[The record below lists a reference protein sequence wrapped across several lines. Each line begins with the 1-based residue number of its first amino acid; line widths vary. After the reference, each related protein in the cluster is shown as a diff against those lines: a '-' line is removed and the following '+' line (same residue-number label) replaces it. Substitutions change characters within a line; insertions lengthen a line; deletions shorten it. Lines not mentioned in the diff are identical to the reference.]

1 MAKGKRELIIEV
13 MGKQLSITEFKKI
26 LESQLKVNGVK
37 YNEDTKMYFNVAES
51 KVYCVS
57 SNGKNIEISL

>member
-26 LESQLKVNGVK
+26 LENQLKVNGVK
-37 YNEDTKMYFNVAES
+37 YNEDTKMYFNVAEN

-57 SNGKNIEISL
+57 ANGKNIEVSL

>member
-1 MAKGKRELIIEV
+1 MAKGKRKLIIEV

-26 LESQLKVNGVK
+26 LENQLKVNGIK
-37 YNEDTKMYFNVAES
+37 YNEDTKMYFNVAEN

-57 SNGKNIEISL
+57 SNGKNVEVSL

>member
-26 LESQLKVNGVK
+26 LENQLKVNGVK
-37 YNEDTKMYFNVAES
+37 YNEDTKMYFNVAEK

-57 SNGKNIEISL
+57 SNGKNVKVSL